1 MNNRVIRDYIASLKE
16 DKELDAIFPLLLN
29 AMGFRIVST
38 PVNSKGQSQYGKDVI
53 AWGKAED
60 GILYRWYFEL
70 KGNAAKDI
78 DDRTFG
84 IKDGVRDSIQAAKD
98 TPFEEPA
105 MPFFN
110 NLPIKICFV
119 HNGILKENTRP
130 QYDGF
135 IKREFPDDCPIK
147 FERWDIERLT
157 DYFAKYLFDENLF
170 CDEESYK
177 LLLKTLILMDA
188 PGWSTGNVDRVIDVQ
203 LERCPLVKIQNRL
216 IDKTFSALGL
226 LMELVMKYAVE
237 NGNLLPAKQ
246 TSERV
251 VLKTWTWIL
260 KNNKENTKKIL
271 DLFNG
276 LVLRHLRIYHEY
288 VKKLIPLATSYKG
301 LFQVGGGETEK
312 VFYPMRCYDFM
323 NDLLYYT
330 VVVQLYNSD
339 PQIQKKHVKM
349 IADVIKANSGFN
361 SPLLDTN
368 SITLLILIR
377 FTEAY
382 DKEGLL
388 HKVVSD
394 LIRDIC
400 FNVVLRH
407 KDSRMWP
414 ELYGN
419 RRSVAKS
426 VFSKSE
432 EYTDASSLFLMTLIE
447 ILAWLNVDELYK
459 FLRKEIV
466 DSEVDLQV
474 AYPVEANDLEVKL
487 FEKRLYD
494 EIAVET
500 SIELPEKLSDF
511 KKSFRKRYNH
521 IPLRT
526 EKTPFSFLIL
536 LAHIHYQTDMF
547 PDYVSFGFL
556 EKLDKSKIK
565 SQI

>member
-1 MNNRVIRDYIASLKE
+1 MNNRIIRDYIISLKE

-38 PVNSKGQSQYGKDVI
+38 PISSKGQSQYGKDVI
-53 AWGKAED
+53 AWGEAED
-60 GILYRWYFEL
+60 GILYRWYFQL

-78 DDRTFG
+78 DDHTFSMP
-84 IKDGVRDSIQAAKD
+84 DGVRASILAAKD
-98 TPFEEPA
+98 TPFEDPA
-105 MPFFN
+105 IPFFN

-130 QYDGF
+130 QYEGF
-135 IKREFPDDCPIK
+135 INSEFPDNGAMK

-157 DYFAKYLFDENLF
+157 DYFAEFLFDENLF

-188 PGWSTGNVDRVIDVQ
+188 PGWTVGNVDRVIDVQ
-203 LERCPLVKIQNRL
+203 LDRCPLDKANNRL
-216 IDKTFSALGL
+216 IKKTFAVLEL
-226 LMELVMKYAVE
+226 LMELVLKYAVD

-251 VLKTWTWIL
+251 VLRTWVWIL
-260 KNNKENTKKIL
+260 KNNKEKTKKIL
-271 DLFNG
+271 DLFNN
-276 LVLRHLRIYHEY
+276 LVLRHLSIYHEY
-288 VKKLIPLATSYKG
+288 IAKLIPLATIYKG
-301 LFQVGGGETEK
+301 LFQVGGGETER
-312 VFYPMRCYDFM
+312 VFYPMRCYDFL
-323 NDLLYYT
+323 NDLLYYSI
-330 VVVQLYNSD
+330 VVQAYNQD
-339 PQIQKKHVKM
+339 LQIQKDHVKM
-349 IADVIKANSGFN
+349 IADVINANSGFN

-368 SITLLILIR
+368 SITLLILLR
-377 FTEAY
+377 YTDAN
-382 DKEGLL
+382 DKDGRLR
-388 HKVVSD
+388 KVVSN
-394 LIRDIC
+394 LIKNIC

-407 KDSRMWP
+407 KDMKMWP

-426 VFSKSE
+426 VFSKSD

-447 ILAWLNVDELYK
+447 IVAWMDGEDLYE

-466 DSEVDLQV
+466 ESEVNLQV
-474 AYPVEANDLEVKL
+474 AYPVESNDLEVKL

-500 SIELPEKLSDF
+500 SFELPEKLSDF
-511 KKSFRKRYNH
+511 KKSFRKMYNH
-521 IPLRT
+521 ISLRT
-526 EKTPFSFLIL
+526 EKSPFYFLIL

-556 EKLDKSKIK
+556 EKLSDV
-565 SQI
+565 

>member
-29 AMGFRIVST
+29 AMGFRIIST

-60 GILYRWYFEL
+60 GILYRWYFQL

-78 DDRTFG
+78 DDHTFNMQ
-84 IKDGVRDSIQAAKD
+84 DGVRASISAAKD
-98 TPFEEPA
+98 TPFEDPA
-105 MPFFN
+105 IPIFN

-130 QYDGF
+130 QYEGF
-135 IKREFPDDCPIK
+135 IKREFPNDSPIK
-147 FERWDIERLT
+147 FERWDVERLT
-157 DYFAKYLFDENLF
+157 DFFAKYLFDENLF

-188 PGWSTGNVDRVIDVQ
+188 PGWSAGNVDRVIDVQ
-203 LERCPLVKIQNRL
+203 LNRCPLDKANNRL
-216 IDKTFSALGL
+216 IDKTFAALGL
-226 LMELVMKYAVE
+226 LMELVMKYAID

-251 VLKTWTWIL
+251 VLRTWVWIL
-260 KNNKENTKKIL
+260 KNKKENTKRIL
-271 DLFNG
+271 DLYNG
-276 LVLRHLRIYHEY
+276 LVQRHLGIYHEY
-288 VKKLIPLATSYKG
+288 IAKLIPLATSYKG

-312 VFYPMRCYDFM
+312 VFYPMRCYDFL
-323 NDLLYYT
+323 NDLMYYSM
-330 VVVQLYNSD
+330 VVQAYNQD
-339 PQIQKKHVKM
+339 PQIQKNHVNM
-349 IADVIKANSGFN
+349 IADVIKSNSGFN

-368 SITLLILIR
+368 SITLLILLR
-377 FTEAY
+377 FTDAN
-382 DKEGLL
+382 DKDGRL
-388 HKVVSD
+388 HKVVSNM
-394 LIRDIC
+394 IKDIC

-407 KDSRMWP
+407 KDMKMWP

-432 EYTDASSLFLMTLIE
+432 EYTDASSLFLMTLVE
-447 ILAWLNVDELYK
+447 ILAWMDVDELYE
-459 FLRKEIV
+459 FLRKEIIE
-466 DSEVDLQV
+466 SEVDLQV
-474 AYPVEANDLEVKL
+474 AYPVKSNDLEFKL

-526 EKTPFSFLIL
+526 EKTPFGFLII

-556 EKLDKSKIK
+556 ERLDKS
-565 SQI
+565 